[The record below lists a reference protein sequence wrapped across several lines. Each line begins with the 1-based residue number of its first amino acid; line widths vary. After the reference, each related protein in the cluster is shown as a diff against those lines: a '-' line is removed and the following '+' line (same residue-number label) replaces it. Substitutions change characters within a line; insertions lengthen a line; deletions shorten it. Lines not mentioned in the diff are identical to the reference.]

1 MLDVT
6 VKLLR
11 DGVVVNSN
19 ESGGGGSE
27 SGSTTAVL
35 GLAVLGK
42 MKLGES

>member
-19 ESGGGGSE
+19 EEGGDGSASG
-27 SGSTTAVL
+27 TTAVL